1 MDMNTLIESATVTLL
16 AVAWKVVGATILWL
30 VGRWLISFALRLTAA
45 AFTRQ
50 KVDLTLTR
58 YIQTALKIVLNV
70 ALFVAILGF
79 FGVETT
85 TFAALLA
92 AGGVAVGV
100 AWGGL
105 LANFAAG
112 VFLVFLRPF
121 KVGDVVSAAG
131 VTGTVEAIGLFGTVI
146 NTPDNVQT
154 LVGNNKV
161 FSDTVQ
167 NFSANPYRRVD
178 LTATINNA
186 VDHRVAI
193 RLLKQGLTGIPHV
206 LSTPAPDVDVL
217 QFTPAGP
224 LLCVRPYCANEHYW
238 QVYFDTNRLI
248 REAFSEAGFPAPL
261 PAYAVESGAGAPPLH
276 VARPV

>member
-1 MDMNTLIESATVTLL
+1 MDMNTLMESASVTLI
-16 AVAWKVVGATILWL
+16 AVAWKVVGAVILWL

-58 YIQTALKIVLNV
+58 YIQTALKIVLTV
-70 ALFVAILGF
+70 ALIVAILGF

-92 AGGVAVGV
+92 AGGVAIGV

-131 VTGTVEAIGLFGTVI
+131 VIGTVEAIGLFGTVI
-146 NTPDNVQT
+146 NTPDNVVT
-154 LVGNNKV
+154 IIGNAKIFADNIKNY
-161 FSDTVQ
+161 ST
-167 NFSANPYRRVD
+167 NPYRRVELLAQLAHTVD
-178 LTATINNA
+178 PADAITRLSPVLAKIPNVLTNP
-186 VDHRVAI
+186 
-193 RLLKQGLTGIPHV
+193 Q
-206 LSTPAPDVDVL
+206 PDVKIL
-217 QFTPAGP
+217 TFNERGP
-224 LLCVRPYCANEHYW
+224 LLAVRPYCNNAHYW
-238 QVYFDTNRLI
+238 QVYFDTNEAI
-248 REAFSEAGFPAPL
+248 RKTF
-261 PAYAVESGAGAPPLH
+261 AGA
-276 VARPV
+276 AYPVPEAHFAHRAA